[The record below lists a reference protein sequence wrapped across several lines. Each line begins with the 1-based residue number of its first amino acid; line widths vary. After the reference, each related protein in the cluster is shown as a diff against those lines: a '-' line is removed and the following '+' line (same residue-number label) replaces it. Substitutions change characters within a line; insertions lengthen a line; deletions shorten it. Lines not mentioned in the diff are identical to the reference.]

1 MSGNQLAKFFAT
13 VGFKVDTSEF
23 DRAVKKVKKDVA
35 GISKSVQ
42 SSTVA
47 KQARSMRQNL
57 RFEEQKAQYRTQ
69 EEAAMLKQA
78 AFLNKEDT
86 YKKKGISL
94 REKVNSFAEKL
105 RDTESAQALRN
116 MQAKRTAAKM
126 AEQAS
131 AKELSNMGDF
141 YRKQEQAYDKL
152 HQQALRENI
161 RLVQAK
167 RQQAAM
173 AEIGSAKELAA
184 MNTYYRK
191 QEAADA
197 KLQQQALRENIR
209 LVQAKMKASAMAEK
223 FRNSESVKAL
233 RNIQAKRQQA
243 VRGEIGSAKELAAM
257 NTYYRKQEQAY
268 DKLHQQALKENIR
281 LEQRRTKEANRRT
294 MLQQRGAR
302 SGLDSMTTGAVGG
315 MTARGAVGGLAAG
328 AFAQQ
333 SFRTAQFSTA
343 REPQFEFLTGSKE
356 KAKEQIQFIDKE
368 VDRLSLNLGQANEQ
382 YKNLLAGGGDAIGI
396 EKTQKLFTSFSELST
411 MLGTSTDQQN
421 RGLRAFTQML
431 SKGQVMA

>member
-57 RFEEQKAQYRTQ
+57 RFEEQKAQYRKQ

-86 YKKKGISL
+86 YKKKGIAL
-94 REKVNSFAEKL
+94 GEKARQFAEKAKASEHMQSIKREL
-105 RDTESAQALRN
+105 ALRK
-116 MQAKRTAAKM
+116 A
-126 AEQAS
+126 
-131 AKELSNMGDF
+131 
-141 YRKQEQAYDKL
+141 
-152 HQQALRENI
+152 H
-161 RLVQAK
+161 
-167 RQQAAM
+167 
-173 AEIGSAKELAA
+173 
-184 MNTYYRK
+184 
-191 QEAADA
+191 ADA
-197 KLQQQALRENIR
+197 IRHNAKLS
-209 LVQAKMKASAMAEK
+209 QAKMKASAMAEK

-268 DKLHQQALKENIR
+268 DKLHQQALRENIK
-281 LEQRRTKEANRRT
+281 LEQRRTKEASRRT
-294 MLQQRGAR
+294 ALQQRGAR
-302 SGLDSMTTGAVGG
+302 RSLDSMTTGAVGG

-382 YKNLLAGGGDAIGI
+382 YKNLLAAGGDALGIGQ
-396 EKTQKLFTSFSELST
+396 TQKLFTSFAELST
-411 MLGTSTDQQN
+411 MLGTSVDQQN
-421 RGLRAFTQML
+421 RGLRAFSQMA
-431 SKGQVMA
+431 SKSQVMAEELKGQ

>member
-47 KQARSMRQNL
+47 KQARSIRQNL
-57 RFEEQKAQYRTQ
+57 RFEEQKAQYRKQ

-78 AFLNKEDT
+78 AFLNREDT
-86 YKKKGISL
+86 YKKKGIAL
-94 REKVNSFAEKL
+94 REKAVKLAERVNQ
-105 RDTESAQALRN
+105 T
-116 MQAKRTAAKM
+116 
-126 AEQAS
+126 
-131 AKELSNMGDF
+131 
-141 YRKQEQAYDKL
+141 
-152 HQQALRENI
+152 
-161 RLVQAK
+161 
-167 RQQAAM
+167 
-173 AEIGSAKELAA
+173 
-184 MNTYYRK
+184 
-191 QEAADA
+191 
-197 KLQQQALRENIR
+197 
-209 LVQAKMKASAMAEK
+209 
-223 FRNSESVKAL
+223 ESVKAL
-233 RNIQAKRQQA
+233 RAIQAKRQQIA
-243 VRGEIGSAKELAAM
+243 RGEIGSAKELAAM
-257 NTYYRKQEQAY
+257 NAHYRKQEQAY
-268 DKLHQQALKENIR
+268 DRLHQQALRENIK

-294 MLQQRGAR
+294 ALQQRGAR
-302 SGLDSMTTGAVGG
+302 SSLDSMTTGAVGG
-315 MTARGAVGGLAAG
+315 MTARGAVSGLAAG
-328 AFAQQ
+328 AFGQQ

-431 SKGQVMA
+431 SKGQVMAEELKGQ